1 MTKFERM
8 EGLIFRSNDEQLAEG
23 VEGITL
29 ELLNEG
35 FDEDDILEFLESKV
49 RTAFENTLKL
59 VKKQL
64 AIRILVLIF
73 RYK

>member
-1 MTKFERM
+1 MKKVMTNFEMM

-49 RTAFENTLKL
+49 RTAFENSLKL
-59 VKKQL
+59 VK
-64 AIRILVLIF
+64 
-73 RYK
+73 

>member
-1 MTKFERM
+1 MTNFEMM
-8 EGLIFRSNDEQLAEG
+8 EGLIFRIHGEQLAEG

-59 VKKQL
+59 VKK
-64 AIRILVLIF
+64 
-73 RYK
+73 